1 MSDLHYT
8 HIQNPQQLTPHQ
20 QKIQDAWALHTQLRP
35 QFLTTSETYVDYIAL
50 LLSERQQFLIVQNG
64 SGQIIGLA
72 LFNIHHNT
80 YQGKILF
87 LEDLVI
93 DENLRGTGVG
103 EQVLKQCEHIA
114 KDNGCSHL
122 SLDSGVFRG
131 RAHKFYFTHD
141 YIAESFHFCK
151 ALT

>member
-8 HIQNPQQLTPHQ
+8 HIQNPQQLPSHQ
-20 QKIQDAWALHTQLRP
+20 QKIQDAWHLHNQLRP
-35 QFLTTSETYVDYIAL
+35 QFLTDAEKYVDYIAL
-50 LLSERQQFLIVQNG
+50 LLSERQQFLIVQNE

-72 LFNIHHNT
+72 LFNMHHNT

-114 KDNGCSHL
+114 KENGCSHL
-122 SLDSGVFRG
+122 SLDSGVFRS

-141 YIAESFHFCK
+141 YIADCFHFSK
-151 ALT
+151 ALA